1 MLTFCIVLFSFIFF
15 VALDNLMSVKNF
27 QRWIE
32 EPFWE
37 DLYGGSRD
45 IEWQL
50 FMLFVFYS
58 IGLCFEGGLLG
69 NKKLIQLVICAK
81 KDAELL

>member
-37 DLYGGSRD
+37 DLYGGNRD

-50 FMLFVFYS
+50 FMLFVF
-58 IGLCFEGGLLG
+58 
-69 NKKLIQLVICAK
+69 
-81 KDAELL
+81 